1 MVRNIIEL
9 AEKMAS
15 VENPG
20 ANFYIPKD
28 TFIDFLYFHFVS
40 FIEYRNL
47 SDSDSSSLHQYLLN
61 NNEKYNELHNKE
73 ELADHETSLESNIY
87 RTSLNRFNSLNEK
100 TMKEAE
106 ARKQNENRAQR
117 YSNTV
122 NIFDFQIELE
132 KLLGIKADGGALNT
146 TYKRITQNNVHNISF
161 SSLMKF
167 NNTLLANADE
177 FNEPEKL
184 LHYYMI
190 EKGVKFFTLADIATR
205 YEKMKDNNDERS
217 LFIHIYL
224 MVFASNSP
232 ILYSQNS
239 YFDLA
244 ETLDITD
251 ENEVAKYQVEI
262 LSVTNYLK
270 CIIGKVWEIYRGDIN
285 KISITEQ
292 DKEWQLNYLR
302 KACYRNDYKLKKDF
316 SADSFKVV
324 MQILQEHNQQRKD
337 AQS

>member
-9 AEKMAS
+9 AEEMAS

-61 NNEKYNELHNKE
+61 NNEEYNELHNKE

-132 KLLGIKADGGALNT
+132 KLLGIKAEGGALNT
-146 TYKRITQNNVHNISF
+146 TYKRITQNNLHNISF

-167 NNTLLANADE
+167 NNALLANADE
-177 FNEPEKL
+177 FNESEKL

-205 YEKMKDNNDERS
+205 YEKMKSNNDERS
-217 LFIHIYL
+217 LFIRIYL

-285 KISITEQ
+285 KISITEL

-302 KACYRNDYKLKKDF
+302 KACYRNNYKLKKDF

-324 MQILQEHNQQRKD
+324 MQILQKHNQQRKD
-337 AQS
+337 AQL